1 MVHEDVVSG
10 DPGGKLDRLVDM
22 AAAGYLPPVEG
33 PKVLPIQ
40 SGDEEDQLSPDKT
53 PVTKRVPL
61 LTVFFLSLHPTLFQT
76 FSPSQTSS
84 EVSHLPQQLQG

>member
-1 MVHEDVVSG
+1 MVYEDVVSG

-53 PVTKRVPL
+53 FT
-61 LTVFFLSLHPTLFQT
+61 
-76 FSPSQTSS
+76 
-84 EVSHLPQQLQG
+84 